1 MRAASASHVSPG
13 MPFQPHPGSPIS
25 HIAPVPCTGFPRT
38 LPRSRL
44 DRAAVPSLE
53 RFVAAFR
60 SRARTYA
67 GIVGIAALLAGGIS
81 MLLPNWYRASST
93 MLPPTEG
100 GESGFGL
107 LAGMIQTSALN
118 NLGLATTSTPSD
130 VFGEILKS
138 RRLSEAAIQK
148 YGLQP
153 LYRTKGM
160 DRTVKEFQRHLG
172 VQVNAAGLLNVTF
185 EDRDAQRA
193 ADITNFLVDELD
205 RFNVDTYKTRGKRLR
220 QFLEGRVGEVQRTL
234 VASEERLRGYESKYR
249 VVSSAETE
257 AARGVSDILAQKF
270 NLETQRAYVSS
281 YTAPG
286 NTELQNIE
294 RQLRALNSEIG
305 KLPEV
310 KMEGARRA
318 LDVEIQ
324 RKLLMLMTAQFE
336 DARMQETRDTPTV
349 TVLDAASKPQIKARP
364 VRSLIVAAAAFAALL
379 GCAAWTAT
387 TLAREP

>member
-1 MRAASASHVSPG
+1 
-13 MPFQPHPGSPIS
+13 
-25 HIAPVPCTGFPRT
+25 
-38 LPRSRL
+38 L
-44 DRAAVPSLE
+44 DRESAPSIE
-53 RFVAAFR
+53 RFIAAFR
-60 SRARTYA
+60 SRSRTYG
-67 GIVGIAALLAGGIS
+67 GIVLVTTLLAAGAS
-81 MLLPNWYRASST
+81 FLLPNWYRAQST

-138 RRLSEAAIQK
+138 RRLSVSTIEK
-148 YGLQP
+148 FGLLK
-153 LYRTKGM
+153 LYKAKDM
-160 DRTVKEFQRHLG
+160 DRAIKEFQRHLG

-185 EDRDAQRA
+185 EDRDAQRS
-193 ADITNFLVDELD
+193 ADITNFLVAELD

-220 QFLEGRVGEVQRTL
+220 QFLEIRLNDVQRQLT
-234 VASEERLRGYESKYR
+234 AAEENLLNYERKQR
-249 VVSSAETE
+249 IVSSSGSD
-257 AARGVSDILAQKF
+257 AAKGVSDILAQKF

-281 YTAPG
+281 FASPG
-286 NTELQNIE
+286 SAERLNID
-294 RQLRALNSEIG
+294 RQLTALNSEIG
-305 KLPEV
+305 KLPEI
-310 KMEGARRA
+310 KMEGARLA
-318 LDVEIQ
+318 LDVEVQ
-324 RKLLMLMTAQFE
+324 RKLLILMSAQYE

-349 TVLDAASKPQIKARP
+349 TVLDAATKPLIKARP

>member
-1 MRAASASHVSPG
+1 MDRDSSP
-13 MPFQPHPGSPIS
+13 P
-25 HIAPVPCTGFPRT
+25 A
-38 LPRSRL
+38 
-44 DRAAVPSLE
+44 E
-53 RFVAAFR
+53 RFFAAFR
-60 SRARTYA
+60 SHLRQYA
-67 GIVGIAALLAGGIS
+67 GIVGAATVIAALLS
-81 MLLPNWYRASST
+81 LLLPNWYRAEST

-118 NLGLATTSTPSD
+118 NLGLATTSSPSD

-138 RRLSEAAIQK
+138 RLLSEAAVTK
-148 YGLQP
+148 FGLERI
-153 LYRTKGM
+153 YRRKGM
-160 DRTVKEFQRHLG
+160 DRTLKEFQRHLA
-172 VQVNAAGLLNVTF
+172 VRVNAAGLLNVSF
-185 EDRDAQRA
+185 EDRNAQRA
-193 ADITNFLVDELD
+193 ADITNFLVAELD

-220 QFLEGRVGEVQRTL
+220 RFLQGRVGEVQRQL
-234 VASEERLRGYESKYR
+234 LASEERLLEYERKHR
-249 VVSSAETE
+249 VVSSSEND

-281 YTAPG
+281 YTSPG
-286 NTELQNIE
+286 SAELSGIE

-310 KMEGARRA
+310 KKEGARLA
-318 LDVEIQ
+318 LDVEMQ

-349 TVLDAASKPQIKARP
+349 TVLDAASVPQIKARP
-364 VRSLIVAAAAFAALL
+364 VRSLIVAAAAFMALL
-379 GCAAWTAT
+379 GCAAWTAA

>member
-1 MRAASASHVSPG
+1 M
-13 MPFQPHPGSPIS
+13 
-25 HIAPVPCTGFPRT
+25 
-38 LPRSRL
+38 
-44 DRAAVPSLE
+44 DREAVPSLE

-67 GIVGIAALLAGGIS
+67 GIVAIAALLAGGIS

-138 RRLSEAAIQK
+138 RRLSEAAIEK

-153 LYRTKGM
+153 RYRTKGM

-185 EDRDAQRA
+185 EDRDAQLA

-220 QFLEGRVGEVQRTL
+220 QFLEGRVGDVQRTL
-234 VASEERLRGYESKYR
+234 VASEERLRSYESKNR
-249 VVSSAETE
+249 IVSSATTE

-310 KMEGARRA
+310 KMEGARLA
-318 LDVEIQ
+318 LDVEMQ
-324 RKLLMLMTAQFE
+324 RKLLMLMTAQYE

-349 TVLDAASKPQIKARP
+349 TVLDAASKPQIKSRP

>member
-1 MRAASASHVSPG
+1 
-13 MPFQPHPGSPIS
+13 
-25 HIAPVPCTGFPRT
+25 
-38 LPRSRL
+38 
-44 DRAAVPSLE
+44 
-53 RFVAAFR
+53 
-60 SRARTYA
+60 
-67 GIVGIAALLAGGIS
+67 

-249 VVSSAETE
+249 VVSSAQTD